1 MRLIALALVLLVSC
15 PAVSHAGAGGT
26 QIRRTSYGIP
36 HIRAADYRTAGLGL
50 GYAFAEDNACMMAD
64 IVVTLSA
71 QRSRWFGPDATTES
85 GEKNLV
91 SDLYHQRVNQS
102 GVIERALRTT
112 SRQARDLVSGYV
124 AGFNRYLAK
133 AGVGDDARCRG
144 GGWVRPLTEIDVW
157 RRAHQLAG
165 LTGGEGL
172 QEPVVSA
179 QPPGGPAPAKLVRRA
194 EHRPG
199 SNGFGLG
206 RTATGGSGMVL
217 GNPHFQW
224 DDDWRFYQHHLT
236 IPGELNVS
244 GAGLYGV
251 PVVNIGHNDRLGW
264 THTASEAHTVT
275 VSRLTLVP
283 GDPTSYLVDGQAHR
297 MIAEQVTV
305 DARQPDGSVQPVT
318 RTLYRT
324 PDGPVV
330 ADPGPLQWTD
340 TTAHV
345 LRDANSG
352 NLAVID
358 QWLAIARARS
368 VGDLHAALVRHQALP
383 WVNTLA
389 SDASGTTYYSDVQV
403 VPHVTDEQRTRCGT
417 GPDIGLVILD
427 GSRSSCGWGSDP
439 DAVRAGTFGPSR
451 LPHLIRDDHV
461 SNMNDSPWLANPAAP
476 LTGYP
481 RIVGDVG
488 TERSPRTRMGLDMIA
503 DRLDGSDGL
512 GPAGF
517 TPSTLEAT
525 MLGNRN
531 LTAEQGLQAV
541 VQLCQANPT
550 LTASNGQPVDVRA
563 ACAALAS
570 WNGTGDTG
578 ERSRGAF
585 FWRTFISLASRSGVK
600 LWLVPF
606 DPADPARTPRGITTA
621 DPGAGRVF
629 ADAVRAFATAGVPV
643 DVTLDQVQQYE
654 GLPIHG
660 CRGPEGCFN
669 VISVPGAPRPLDQ
682 LPRIPH
688 GTSFV
693 MAVELTKNGPRMSS
707 LLVYGQSAN
716 RTSPHHVD
724 QARLYGAK
732 KWVSGRFSEQEIAR
746 DPGLTVRYVR

>member
-1 MRLIALALVLLVSC
+1 MRLIALVLVLLVTC
-15 PAVSHAGAGGT
+15 PAVSHAGGGGA

-71 QRSRWFGPDATTES
+71 QRSRWFGQDATTES
-85 GEKNLV
+85 GENNLV

-102 GVIERALRTT
+102 GVIERALRGT
-112 SRQARDLVSGYV
+112 SQQARDLVSGYV

-133 AGVGDDARCRG
+133 SGVGNDARCRG
-144 GGWVRPLTEIDVW
+144 AGWVRPITELDVW
-157 RRAHQLAG
+157 RRVHQVAG
-165 LTGGEGL
+165 LTGGEGF
-172 QEPVVSA
+172 QEAVVAA
-179 QPPGGPAPAKLVRRA
+179 QPPGNPGPAKLVQRP

-199 SNGFGLG
+199 SNGIGLG
-206 RTATGGSGMVL
+206 RATTGGSGMVL

-224 DDDWRFYQHHLT
+224 ADDWRFYQHQLT

-251 PVVNIGHNDRLGW
+251 PLVNIGHNDRLGW
-264 THTASEAHTVT
+264 THTASEARTIT
-275 VSRLTLVP
+275 VSRLALVP
-283 GDPTSYLVDGQAHR
+283 GDPTSYLVDGRAHR

-330 ADPGPLQWTD
+330 ADPGPLRWTD

-352 NLAVID
+352 NLAVVD

-389 SDASGTTYYSDVQV
+389 ADASGTAYYSDVQV
-403 VPHVTDEQRTRCGT
+403 VPHVTDELRARCGT
-417 GPDIGLVILD
+417 GPDVGLVILD
-427 GSRSSCGWGSDP
+427 GSRSSCGWGSDQ
-439 DAVRAGTFGPSR
+439 DAVRPGMFGPRR
-451 LPHLIRDDHV
+451 LPHLFRADHV

-481 RIVGDVG
+481 AIVGDAG
-488 TERSPRTRMGLDMIA
+488 TERSARTRTGLDMIA

-517 TPSTLEAT
+517 TLPTVKAT
-525 MLGNRN
+525 MFGNRN
-531 LTAEQGLQAV
+531 LTAEESLKAV
-541 VQLCQANPT
+541 VALCQANPT
-550 LTASNGQPVDVRA
+550 LTASNGEAVDVRA

-570 WNGTGDTG
+570 WSGTGDTG

-585 FWRTFISLASRSGVK
+585 FWRTFITLTRRPGVDP
-600 LWLVPF
+600 WLVPF
-606 DPADPARTPRGITTA
+606 DPADPTRTPRGLNTA
-621 DPGAGRVF
+621 DPAIGKAF
-629 ADAVRAFATAGVPV
+629 ADAVRAFATAGLPV
-643 DVTLDQVQQYE
+643 DVTLDQVQHYE

-669 VISVPGAPRPLDQ
+669 VISVPGPPRP
-682 LPRIPH
+682 PGRIPH

-693 MAVELTKNGPRMSS
+693 MAVELTKSGPRMSS

-716 RTSPHHVD
+716 RASPHHLD
-724 QARLYGAK
+724 QAHLYGRK
-732 KWVSGRFSEQEIAR
+732 EWVSGRFSEQEIAR
-746 DPGLTVRYVR
+746 DPNLTVRYVR